1 VIKPCPG
8 VDCGLYAQLQEGGGE
23 GRREGG
29 RISVVGSRAAA
40 AERGGTAP
48 VLVKCPGC
56 RLKWCFS
63 CAAEPHFVLACE
75 YATKWKERTAD
86 EAEMAT
92 LELLKTTSKPC
103 PWCAAFVH
111 RIEGCNF
118 M

>member
-1 VIKPCPG
+1 M
-8 VDCGLYAQLQEGGGE
+8 
-23 GRREGG
+23 
-29 RISVVGSRAAA
+29 
-40 AERGGTAP
+40 
-48 VLVKCPGC
+48 LVKCPGC